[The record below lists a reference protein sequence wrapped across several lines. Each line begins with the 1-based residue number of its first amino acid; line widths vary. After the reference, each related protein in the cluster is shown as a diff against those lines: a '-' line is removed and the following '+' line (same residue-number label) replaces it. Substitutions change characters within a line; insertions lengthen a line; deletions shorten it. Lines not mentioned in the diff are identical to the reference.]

1 MMPTDVCIWCH
12 RVLYGIFKTVCTVQ
26 LLLIS
31 FQGKEC
37 AHLATDSS
45 LIIVCVCAFA
55 DLAHCVASTAVQ
67 CTFLWLLRFTLF
79 MLTKFAS

>member
-1 MMPTDVCIWCH
+1 MYV
-12 RVLYGIFKTVCTVQ
+12 YGVIGFFMAFSRLFVQ
-26 LLLIS
+26 CKLLLIS